1 MSWSSNL
8 FIKIIGIWI
17 MILMAVRSCG
27 TDSANAEEVKKCYR
41 NSYTME
47 QVVSSADDLM
57 EKYGRYW
64 SKVVLSSDGE
74 VATMFFI
81 WEKYPFAAVHTFVD
95 GCLYAIDEKQSKET
109 MALLIAKKP
118 LALLFPAEGIEN

>member
-17 MILMAVRSCG
+17 MILVVVRSCDA
-27 TDSANAEEVKKCYR
+27 DSANAEEVKKCYR

-47 QVVSSADDLM
+47 QVIASADGLM

-64 SKVVLSSDGE
+64 SKVVSSSDGK

-81 WEKYPFAAVHTFVD
+81 WEKYSTAAVHTFVD
-95 GCLYAIDEKQSKET
+95 GCLYAIDERQSKEA
-109 MALLIAKKP
+109 MALLIAQKP